1 MQSIQP
7 GGSGERK
14 RGIDPS
20 ISSSSELT
28 LEDEDHSVEDGD
40 GDGDAAAREANL
52 VSPGQRQTSFVRST
66 SASTSRAAQKNAH
79 ATYGRSTSF
88 VSKSDKNSIRPLPI
102 DFSSDA
108 EDSVSDSSTKANRS
122 LNALALVPSRKQT
135 WDDDVNRGR
144 GWTLPK
150 LFAWAHD
157 DGGEKGLWETG
168 VWDVEVM
175 DPPIGDPKAKYLPL
189 GTWVD
194 GITPASG
201 TELESKEED
210 QAMEVEA
217 TVKGT
222 KAGEEDV
229 KMTSPTHE
237 SASAPNAENFPTS
250 TWSHSSRRR
259 PWRTLTRVELEQ
271 ARPHPYAYYSRP
283 DHSWCI
289 FAPLRS
295 SSSSS
300 ATPRDQSQPD
310 LWHWGPSMSFHDL
323 PGPSL
328 SLPIPA
334 ADPASIPPMYSEK
347 KKTTLNQVSG
357 GLKGLKGLR
366 SLSGRTAIISEN
378 SNWYPSVIPRE
389 LWDDFVKKFEGF
401 PSNGEGKNDPAT
413 GAVNVVFRAIDALLF
428 KGQYRSIPLTGTTF
442 SKYFSDFNP
451 VARNVFHGIL
461 GFSIDDQAKTLS
473 PPQIDEDT
481 EDGKLN
487 RRRLARAWLELAIWL
502 QDRRERGFVC
512 GGAIRVKLTQARIVL
527 IPQLGGDHYER
538 SKAAFSEWPTVSS
551 SVEYNPAAS
560 AYNDLGVVPTFSD
573 AALIAV
579 YEEQKKCDSK
589 ESSAYLTALEAI
601 ARIRPSDAL
610 QIHVAAEK
618 SQGRFTQTDLQ
629 EAYRTIESRNTSS
642 EDDIAAS
649 FHRTWS
655 RSTAASE
662 KRRVREAM
670 QLIIKARDDS
680 EMLQAV
686 LLSLGDELQPKMEYS
701 RAMKL
706 LDLDQGSEVND
717 EMILTV
723 YSIRVADSPT
733 EADTMREALSVIAA
747 QRDSEHIRRFL
758 KTGSPNDVEDVSM
771 GTDRPVGLTNIANTC
786 YLNSLLQYFFTIREL
801 RDAILTFHAP
811 AEASE
816 VDQLQRVGG
825 RLVTVTEVDRSRR
838 FVLLLQALF
847 NQLIHTSTSS
857 VTPETEL
864 AYLALVPSKEETDA
878 KISSG
883 VSDFI
888 NPTTDD
894 PVTSPLAR
902 SPTVLGKRAI
912 DALDD
917 VGTSQSEAGQPVE
930 SIDDAMAVD
939 LQPDRNRRSPTL
951 VEGVSPK
958 MPRGDDLS
966 AAGAEE
972 FSATEG
978 ADGVIEIGLSP
989 VDIEMTPPPP
999 PPLPAR
1005 PTAKKPDLEKEVSSY
1020 MAFGRQNDVT
1030 ECMDN
1035 VMFQIEAALSSTR
1048 SGDAEAESLLK
1059 RTFYGKMRQQ
1069 LQIDDPGEKEPLR
1082 IKEEPFFS
1090 LLVDVAE
1097 EGRDVYDGLDTVF
1110 DDSIVDIEGKHAR
1123 RRISLVAVPSLLQ
1136 IQLQRVQYNRLEQKI
1151 FKSNAHMSFSDTIS
1165 MDRYLEIDPEDVA
1178 GIARRDRTIELRQQ
1192 IEASR
1197 SRLTKLTTSKDLD
1210 IAKLFGEVQAHLADL
1225 PELFS
1230 DDLLPEEGDFAL
1242 KESYSVA
1249 LDISSLTAE
1258 LASLR
1263 EHITRIWSDQHK
1275 ATFELVSVFIHRGT
1289 ALSGHY
1295 YIYIRDSKSPSRWLK
1310 YNDSVVT
1317 NVSTEEVFRATNSD
1331 TNPYFLVYARRDRL
1345 DAVDTIC
1352 RSA

>member
-1 MQSIQP
+1 MIVNELVDKVKNRVQDSHSSTTPPPQLNPQPSRRSYVNAAVSEPPDVPPKASVKPTSSVLDAVPSSAFFNPPSIASTSKPRKPLLRPSDLPPPKPRKDKAPARKPYIEIDTEDDNDELALSPAVSSLPPTRNFQPQPRGRQTSAFSKPSAEDIMQSIQP

-413 GAVNVVFRAIDALLF
+413 GAVNVVFRSVC
-428 KGQYRSIPLTGTTF
+428 SI
-442 SKYFSDFNP
+442 S
-451 VARNVFHGIL
+451 
-461 GFSIDDQAKTLS
+461 
-473 PPQIDEDT
+473 
-481 EDGKLN
+481 
-487 RRRLARAWLELAIWL
+487 
-502 QDRRERGFVC
+502 VC
-512 GGAIRVKLTQARIVL
+512 V
-527 IPQLGGDHYER
+527 
-538 SKAAFSEWPTVSS
+538 
-551 SVEYNPAAS
+551 
-560 AYNDLGVVPTFSD
+560 
-573 AALIAV
+573 
-579 YEEQKKCDSK
+579 
-589 ESSAYLTALEAI
+589 
-601 ARIRPSDAL
+601 
-610 QIHVAAEK
+610 
-618 SQGRFTQTDLQ
+618 
-629 EAYRTIESRNTSS
+629 
-642 EDDIAAS
+642 
-649 FHRTWS
+649 
-655 RSTAASE
+655 
-662 KRRVREAM
+662 
-670 QLIIKARDDS
+670 
-680 EMLQAV
+680 
-686 LLSLGDELQPKMEYS
+686 
-701 RAMKL
+701 
-706 LDLDQGSEVND
+706 
-717 EMILTV
+717 
-723 YSIRVADSPT
+723 
-733 EADTMREALSVIAA
+733 
-747 QRDSEHIRRFL
+747 
-758 KTGSPNDVEDVSM
+758 
-771 GTDRPVGLTNIANTC
+771 
-786 YLNSLLQYFFTIREL
+786 
-801 RDAILTFHAP
+801 
-811 AEASE
+811 
-816 VDQLQRVGG
+816 
-825 RLVTVTEVDRSRR
+825 
-838 FVLLLQALF
+838 
-847 NQLIHTSTSS
+847 
-857 VTPETEL
+857 
-864 AYLALVPSKEETDA
+864 
-878 KISSG
+878 
-883 VSDFI
+883 
-888 NPTTDD
+888 
-894 PVTSPLAR
+894 
-902 SPTVLGKRAI
+902 
-912 DALDD
+912 
-917 VGTSQSEAGQPVE
+917 
-930 SIDDAMAVD
+930 
-939 LQPDRNRRSPTL
+939 
-951 VEGVSPK
+951 
-958 MPRGDDLS
+958 
-966 AAGAEE
+966 
-972 FSATEG
+972 
-978 ADGVIEIGLSP
+978 
-989 VDIEMTPPPP
+989 
-999 PPLPAR
+999 
-1005 PTAKKPDLEKEVSSY
+1005 
-1020 MAFGRQNDVT
+1020 
-1030 ECMDN
+1030 
-1035 VMFQIEAALSSTR
+1035 
-1048 SGDAEAESLLK
+1048 
-1059 RTFYGKMRQQ
+1059 
-1069 LQIDDPGEKEPLR
+1069 
-1082 IKEEPFFS
+1082 
-1090 LLVDVAE
+1090 
-1097 EGRDVYDGLDTVF
+1097 
-1110 DDSIVDIEGKHAR
+1110 
-1123 RRISLVAVPSLLQ
+1123 
-1136 IQLQRVQYNRLEQKI
+1136 
-1151 FKSNAHMSFSDTIS
+1151 
-1165 MDRYLEIDPEDVA
+1165 
-1178 GIARRDRTIELRQQ
+1178 
-1192 IEASR
+1192 
-1197 SRLTKLTTSKDLD
+1197 
-1210 IAKLFGEVQAHLADL
+1210 
-1225 PELFS
+1225 
-1230 DDLLPEEGDFAL
+1230 
-1242 KESYSVA
+1242 
-1249 LDISSLTAE
+1249 
-1258 LASLR
+1258 
-1263 EHITRIWSDQHK
+1263 
-1275 ATFELVSVFIHRGT
+1275 
-1289 ALSGHY
+1289 
-1295 YIYIRDSKSPSRWLK
+1295 
-1310 YNDSVVT
+1310 
-1317 NVSTEEVFRATNSD
+1317 
-1331 TNPYFLVYARRDRL
+1331 
-1345 DAVDTIC
+1345 
-1352 RSA
+1352 